1 MKIFDGKSVFD
12 GVAIGKIHILKKE
25 KRKILCTHIEDV
37 EEEIARK
44 NRAVEETEQQL
55 KEFYKKALQEVGEAG
70 AAIFEAHQVM
80 LRDHEFQDMVERLI
94 RTQKVNTE
102 YAVAST
108 SEHFAN
114 MFEQMDDDYMKARA
128 ADVRDISERLIAVL
142 SEESVD
148 LSGGEEAEIIV
159 AEDLT
164 PSETVQMDKSKVRS
178 TLTEEFAG
186 SRAHNACHTG
196 HALLREDIS
205 VTLDVSGGWH
215 QDENGSKDVVRASEN
230 VGIMLL
236 AYELFGESFT
246 DTMEVPESGN
256 GIPDLLDEIR
266 YETDW
271 LLKMQDQKTGAI
283 YSGITIYPS
292 AQGKSAAI
300 YVEPASIEAAESFAM
315 CLAKFSYLYQDYD
328 LEYATACLQAADRAW
343 KYAVLNEETDA
354 GQNAWKFAAAAELY
368 RASGKQEYRYY
379 LEMCLAKEGEEE
391 QDDLLYLLGSVTY
404 LMTRQPVNQEY
415 CSERITQLLQEAEV
429 LSAKMKKE
437 PFYVLANEDQT
448 NQMEL
453 LKEMI
458 LMATVNYIITNHEY
472 ETIIENHLH
481 YFMGRNKFS
490 ISYIDDVGIRNYKDY
505 NESLGIMNQFDA
517 DSRLIFMLGEIISNY
532 E

>member
-1 MKIFDGKSVFD
+1 MFRKKLTIMVLVSILLTGCGAPVAEAEQETEETPLWTMEEDPDLSYEVPVSAPHILVNQLGYITQSSKIAVFCGSQMPDRFEVIDADTGKSVYT
-12 GVAIGKIHILKKE
+12 GKPE
-25 KRKILCTHIEDV
+25 KRESQDSYGNEIGYGDFSQVELPGKYYIEAPLLGDSYSFQIGDRLYDDV
-37 EEEIARK
+37 FKEAVK
-44 NRAVEETEQQL
+44 QYYYNRCGT
-55 KEFYKKALQEVGEAG
+55 
-70 AAIFEAHQVM
+70 
-80 LRDHEFQDMVERLI
+80 
-94 RTQKVNTE
+94 
-102 YAVAST
+102 
-108 SEHFAN
+108 
-114 MFEQMDDDYMKARA
+114 
-128 ADVRDISERLIAVL
+128 
-142 SEESVD
+142 
-148 LSGGEEAEIIV
+148 
-159 AEDLT
+159 
-164 PSETVQMDKSKVRS
+164 

-343 KYAVLNEETDA
+343 KYAVLNEENDA

-429 LSAKMKKE
+429 FSAKMKKE

-453 LKEMI
+453 LKEMM
-458 LMATVNYIITNHEY
+458 LMTTVNYIITNHEY

-481 YFMGRNKFS
+481 YFMGRNKLS